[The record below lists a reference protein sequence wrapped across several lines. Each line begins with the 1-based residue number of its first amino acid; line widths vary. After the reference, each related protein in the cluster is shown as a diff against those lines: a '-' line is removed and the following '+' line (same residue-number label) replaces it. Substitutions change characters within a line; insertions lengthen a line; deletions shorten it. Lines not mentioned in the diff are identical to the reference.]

1 MSRRPPLA
9 RTRTRRLAAVLLA
22 AATIGSSST
31 VNAQS
36 SESPAEKAAREIQ
49 DARDRANDAAQAM
62 FDKESEIDG
71 LQLEI
76 AETEKEL
83 AAVEARADEMR
94 DGLEAQAVR
103 QFVGAG
109 GPDFPLF
116 IDLDET
122 NDVLAADVLASVAAN
137 TVVADLDEFDAVM
150 TDVEET
156 REELA
161 DQQLEAEAAVESFAA
176 LQVAAEEEVVRLGE
190 IEKQRLIDEAVQQ
203 ELERQQRIRDEQE
216 RQEREAAAA
225 AAAAAAA
232 TAAAA
237 TTSAQAQPAATPSS
251 GSGASS
257 TPVAP
262 TPAPANAGSG
272 LVCPVA
278 GPRSYADTWGAARSG
293 GRRHEGTDIM
303 SPSGT
308 PLVAME
314 AGRVEFRSNKLGGLT
329 LRLYG
334 ASGTRYY
341 YAHLSRYE
349 GSNRSVSAGDVVG
362 YIGKTGNTSANHLHL
377 QVHPGGG
384 QAVNPYPYVRRACG

>member
-1 MSRRPPLA
+1 MSRRLPIA
-9 RTRTRRLAAVLLA
+9 RTRVRRVAALLLA
-22 AATIGSSST
+22 LATIATSGT
-31 VNAQS
+31 VHAQA
-36 SESPAEKAAREIQ
+36 ESPAERAAREIQ
-49 DARDRANDAAQAM
+49 AARDRANAAAQAM
-62 FDKESEIDG
+62 FDKESEID
-71 LQLEI
+71 QLDLAI

-83 AAVEARADEMR
+83 AEVEARAAEMS
-94 DGLEAQAVR
+94 DGLEAQAIR

-109 GPDFPLF
+109 GPGFPLF

-122 NDVLAADVLASVAAN
+122 NDVLTADVLASVAAN
-137 TVVADLDEFDAVM
+137 TVVADLDEFEALMD
-150 TDVEET
+150 DVEET
-156 REELA
+156 RDDLGAQQEEA
-161 DQQLEAEAAVESFAA
+161 AAAVEAFAA
-176 LQVAAEEEVVRLGE
+176 LQVAAEAEVVRLAE
-190 IEKQRLIDEAVQQ
+190 IEQQRLADEAVQR

-225 AAAAAAA
+225 AEAA

-237 TTSAQAQPAATPSS
+237 ATSAAATPAVAAPSPGA
-251 GSGASS
+251 GSAAA
-257 TPVAP
+257 TAAPVAP

-278 GPRSYADTWGAARSG
+278 GTRSYADTWGAARSG
-293 GRRHEGTDIM
+293 GRRHEGTDII
-303 SPSGT
+303 SPGGT

-341 YAHLSRYE
+341 YAHLSSYA
-349 GSNRSVSAGDVVG
+349 GSNRSVSAGEVVG
-362 YIGKTGNTSANHLHL
+362 YVGRTGNTTTNHLHL

-384 QAVNPYPYVRRACG
+384 QPVNPYPYVRRACG

>member
-1 MSRRPPLA
+1 
-9 RTRTRRLAAVLLA
+9 
-22 AATIGSSST
+22 
-31 VNAQS
+31 
-36 SESPAEKAAREIQ
+36 
-49 DARDRANDAAQAM
+49 
-62 FDKESEIDG
+62 
-71 LQLEI
+71 
-76 AETEKEL
+76 
-83 AAVEARADEMR
+83 
-94 DGLEAQAVR
+94 
-103 QFVGAG
+103 
-109 GPDFPLF
+109 LF

-150 TDVEET
+150 ADVEET
-156 REELA
+156 RDRLA
-161 DQQLEAEAAVESFAA
+161 DQQAEAETAVDTFAA
-176 LQVAAEEEVVRLGE
+176 LQVAAEAEVVRLGE
-190 IEKQRLIDEAVQQ
+190 IEEQRLIDEAVQR

-216 RQEREAAAA
+216 RQAREAAAA
-225 AAAAAAA
+225 AEASAAAA
-232 TAAAA
+232 TQAAA
-237 TTSAQAQPAATPSS
+237 TTSAAAPSAGS
-251 GSGASS
+251 GSVTA
-257 TPVAP
+257 PVAP

-278 GPRSYADTWGAARSG
+278 GTRSYADTWGAARSG
-293 GRRHEGTDIM
+293 GRRHEGTDII
-303 SPSGT
+303 SPGGT

-314 AGRVEFRSNKLGGLT
+314 SGRIEFRSNKLGGLT

-362 YIGKTGNTSANHLHL
+362 YVGRTGNTTTNHLHL

>member
-1 MSRRPPLA
+1 MSRRPTTA
-9 RTRTRRLAAVLLA
+9 RTRISRVAAVLLA
-22 AATIGSSST
+22 AATIGASST

-36 SESPAEKAAREIQ
+36 SESPAERAAREIQ
-49 DARDRANDAAQAM
+49 DARDRANAAAQAM
-62 FDKESEIDG
+62 FDKESEVD
-71 LQLEI
+71 QLELDI
-76 AETEKEL
+76 AETEKQL
-83 AAVEARADEMR
+83 AAVEARANEMR

-109 GPDFPLF
+109 GPGFPLF

-122 NDVLAADVLASVAAN
+122 NDVLTADVLASVAAN

-156 REELA
+156 REELTLRQ
-161 DQQLEAEAAVESFAA
+161 DEAEAAVEAFAA
-176 LQVAAEEEVVRLGE
+176 LQVAAEEEVVLLGE
-190 IEKQRLIDEAVQQ
+190 IEKQRLADEAVQQ
-203 ELERQQRIRDEQE
+203 ELERQQRIRDERE
-216 RQEREAAAA
+216 RREREAAAA
-225 AAAAAAA
+225 AAAAAS
-232 TAAAA
+232 T
-237 TTSAQAQPAATPSS
+237 AATPTQAASTPPRSS
-251 GSGASS
+251 GAASAQ
-257 TPVAP
+257 VAS

-314 AGRVEFRSNKLGGLT
+314 AGRVEFRSNRLGGLT

-349 GSNRSVSAGDVVG
+349 GSNRSVAAGDVVG

-384 QAVNPYPYVRRACG
+384 RAVNPYQYVRRACG

>member
-1 MSRRPPLA
+1 
-9 RTRTRRLAAVLLA
+9 
-22 AATIGSSST
+22 
-31 VNAQS
+31 
-36 SESPAEKAAREIQ
+36 
-49 DARDRANDAAQAM
+49 M
-62 FDKESEIDG
+62 FDKESEIDQ
-71 LQLEI
+71 LELEI

-94 DGLEAQAVR
+94 DGLQAQAVR

-137 TVVADLDEFDAVM
+137 TAVADLDEFDAVM
-150 TDVEET
+150 SDVEET
-156 REELA
+156 RDELA
-161 DQQLEAEAAVESFAA
+161 TQQEEAQAAVESFAA
-176 LQVAAEEEVVRLGE
+176 LQVAAEAEIVRLGE
-190 IEKQRLIDEAVQQ
+190 VEKQRLIDEAVQQ
-203 ELERQQRIRDEQE
+203 ELERQQRVRDEQE
-216 RQEREAAAA
+216 RREREAAAA
-225 AAAAAAA
+225 AAAAE
-232 TAAAA
+232 AAAA
-237 TTSAQAQPAATPSS
+237 TPAQAASTPSA
-251 GSGASS
+251 GSGAVS
-257 TPVAP
+257 TPVEP

-278 GPRSYADTWGAARSG
+278 GTRSYADTWGAARSG

-314 AGRVEFRSNKLGGLT
+314 AGRIEFRSNRLGGLT

-334 ASGTRYY
+334 ASGARYY

-362 YIGKTGNTSANHLHL
+362 YVGKTGNTSANHLHL
-377 QVHPGGG
+377 QIHPGGG
-384 QAVNPYPYVRRACG
+384 RAVNPYPYVRRACG

>member
-1 MSRRPPLA
+1 MSRRPTIA
-9 RTRTRRLAAVLLA
+9 RTRTSRVAAVLLA
-22 AATIGSSST
+22 AATIGASST

-36 SESPAEKAAREIQ
+36 SESPAERAAREIQ
-49 DARDRANDAAQAM
+49 DARDRANAAAQAM
-62 FDKESEIDG
+62 FDKEAEVDR
-71 LQLEI
+71 LELDI
-76 AETEKEL
+76 ADTEQEL
-83 AAVEARADEMR
+83 AAVEARANEMR

-122 NDVLAADVLASVAAN
+122 NDVLTADVLASVAAN

-150 TDVEET
+150 SDVEET

-161 DQQLEAEAAVESFAA
+161 LQQDEAEAAVTAFAA
-176 LQVAAEEEVVRLGE
+176 LQVAAEEEVVLLGE

-216 RQEREAAAA
+216 RREREAAS
-225 AAAAAAA
+225 AAAAAA
-232 TAAAA
+232 TPAQAASTPSAGSGSASAQVAA
-237 TTSAQAQPAATPSS
+237 TQVAA
-251 GSGASS
+251 
-257 TPVAP
+257 

-293 GRRHEGTDIM
+293 GRRHQGTDIM

-384 QAVNPYPYVRRACG
+384 RAVNPYPYVRRACG

>member
-1 MSRRPPLA
+1 MSRRPTIA
-9 RTRTRRLAAVLLA
+9 RTRTSRVAAVLLA
-22 AATIGSSST
+22 AATIGASST

-36 SESPAEKAAREIQ
+36 SEAPAERAAREIQ
-49 DARDRANDAAQAM
+49 DARDRANAAAQAM
-62 FDKESEIDG
+62 FDKESEVD
-71 LQLEI
+71 QLELDI
-76 AETEKEL
+76 AETEKQL
-83 AAVEARADEMR
+83 AAVEARANEML

-122 NDVLAADVLASVAAN
+122 NDVLTADVLASVAAN

-150 TDVEET
+150 SDVEET

-161 DQQLEAEAAVESFAA
+161 LRQDEAEAAVDAFAA
-176 LQVAAEEEVVRLGE
+176 LQVAAEEEVVLLGE
-190 IEKQRLIDEAVQQ
+190 IEKQRLADEAVQQ

-216 RQEREAAAA
+216 RREREAASAA
-225 AAAAAAA
+225 SAAA
-232 TAAAA
+232 TAAA
-237 TTSAQAQPAATPSS
+237 TPARAASTPSS
-251 GSGASS
+251 GSRSASAQ
-257 TPVAP
+257 VAP

-349 GSNRSVSAGDVVG
+349 GSNRSVAAGDVVG
-362 YIGKTGNTSANHLHL
+362 YIGRTGNTSANHLHL

-384 QAVNPYPYVRRACG
+384 RAVNPYQYVRRACG

>member
-1 MSRRPPLA
+1 
-9 RTRTRRLAAVLLA
+9 
-22 AATIGSSST
+22 
-31 VNAQS
+31 
-36 SESPAEKAAREIQ
+36 
-49 DARDRANDAAQAM
+49 M
-62 FDKESEIDG
+62 FDKESEVD
-71 LQLEI
+71 QLELDI
-76 AETEKEL
+76 AETEKQL
-83 AAVEARADEMR
+83 AAVEARANEMR

-109 GPDFPLF
+109 GRDFPLF

-122 NDVLAADVLASVAAN
+122 NDVLTADVLASVAAN
-137 TVVADLDEFDAVM
+137 TVVADLDEFDALM
-150 TDVEET
+150 SDVEET

-161 DQQLEAEAAVESFAA
+161 LRQDEAEAAVDAFAA
-176 LQVAAEEEVVRLGE
+176 LQVAAEEEVVLLGE
-190 IEKQRLIDEAVQQ
+190 IEKQRLADEAVQQ
-203 ELERQQRIRDEQE
+203 ELERRQRIRDEQE
-216 RQEREAAAA
+216 RREREAASAA
-225 AAAAAAA
+225 SAAA
-232 TAAAA
+232 TAAA
-237 TTSAQAQPAATPSS
+237 TPARAASTPSS
-251 GSGASS
+251 GSRSASAQ
-257 TPVAP
+257 VAP

-349 GSNRSVSAGDVVG
+349 GSNRSVAAGDVVG
-362 YIGKTGNTSANHLHL
+362 YIGRTGNTSANHLHL

-384 QAVNPYPYVRRACG
+384 RAVNPYQYVRRACG

>member
-1 MSRRPPLA
+1 MSRRPTIA
-9 RTRTRRLAAVLLA
+9 RTRISRVAAVLLA
-22 AATIGSSST
+22 AATIGASST

-36 SESPAEKAAREIQ
+36 SEAPAERAAREIQ
-49 DARDRANDAAQAM
+49 NALDRANAAAQAM
-62 FDKESEIDG
+62 FDKESEVD
-71 LQLEI
+71 QLELDI
-76 AETEKEL
+76 AETEKQL
-83 AAVEARADEMR
+83 AAVEARANEMR

-122 NDVLAADVLASVAAN
+122 NDVLTADVLASVAAN

-150 TDVEET
+150 SDVEET

-161 DQQLEAEAAVESFAA
+161 LRQDEAEAAVTAFAA
-176 LQVAAEEEVVRLGE
+176 LQATAEEEVVLLGE
-190 IEKQRLIDEAVQQ
+190 IEEQRLIDEAVQQ

-216 RQEREAAAA
+216 RREREASAAAA
-225 AAAAAAA
+225 AAASAAA
-232 TAAAA
+232 TP
-237 TTSAQAQPAATPSS
+237 AQAASTPSS
-251 GSGASS
+251 GSRSASAQ
-257 TPVAP
+257 VAP

-349 GSNRSVSAGDVVG
+349 GSNRSVAAGDVVG
-362 YIGKTGNTSANHLHL
+362 YIGRTGNTSANHLHL

-384 QAVNPYPYVRRACG
+384 RAVNPYQYVRRACG

>member
-1 MSRRPPLA
+1 MAPRPTSVRA
-9 RTRTRRLAAVLLA
+9 RAHRIAAVVLA
-22 AATIGSSST
+22 VATVGWSST
-31 VNAQS
+31 VSAQS
-36 SESPAEKAAREIQ
+36 ADTPAARAAREIQ
-49 DARDRANDAAQAM
+49 AARDQANAAAQAM
-62 FDKESEIDG
+62 FDKESEID
-71 LQLEI
+71 QLTLDI
-76 AETEKEL
+76 AETEKQL
-83 AAVEARADEMR
+83 AAVEARAGEMR

-103 QFVGAG
+103 AFVGAG
-109 GPDFPLF
+109 GSDFPLF
-116 IDLDET
+116 IDLDQT

-150 TDVEET
+150 SDVEET
-156 REELA
+156 RDELA
-161 DQQLEAEAAVESFAA
+161 NQQEEAAAAVEAYAA
-176 LQVAAEEEVVRLGE
+176 LQIAAEAEVVRLGE
-190 IEKQRLIDEAVQQ
+190 VERQRLIDEAVQQ
-203 ELERQQRIRDEQE
+203 ELERQQRVRDEQE
-216 RQEREAAAA
+216 RQAREAAAA
-225 AAAAAAA
+225 AAATEAAAAA
-232 TAAAA
+232 TAQAAA
-237 TTSAQAQPAATPSS
+237 QPSAGARSAA
-251 GSGASS
+251 AAA
-257 TPVAP
+257 PVPP

-272 LVCPVA
+272 LICPIA

-314 AGRVEFRSNKLGGLT
+314 AGRIEFRSNKLGGLT

-362 YIGKTGNTSANHLHL
+362 YVGRTGNTSANHLHL
-377 QVHPGGG
+377 QIHPGGG

>member
-9 RTRTRRLAAVLLA
+9 RTRVRRVAALLLA
-22 AATIGSSST
+22 LATIATSAT
-31 VNAQS
+31 AHAQA
-36 SESPAEKAAREIQ
+36 ESPAERAAREIQ
-49 DARDRANDAAQAM
+49 AARDRANAAAQAM
-62 FDKESEIDG
+62 FDKESEID
-71 LQLEI
+71 QLDLAI
-76 AETEKEL
+76 AETEKQL
-83 AAVEARADEMR
+83 AEVEARAAEMS
-94 DGLEAQAVR
+94 DGLEAQAIR

-122 NDVLAADVLASVAAN
+122 NDVLTADVLASVAAN
-137 TVVADLDEFDAVM
+137 TVVADLDEFEALM
-150 TDVEET
+150 ADVEDT
-156 REELA
+156 RDDLA
-161 DQQLEAEAAVESFAA
+161 TQQAEAAAAVEAFAA
-176 LQVAAEEEVVRLGE
+176 LQIAAEAEVVRLGE
-190 IEKQRLIDEAVQQ
+190 IEQQRLADEAVQR

-216 RQEREAAAA
+216 RRAAEAAAA
-225 AAAAAAA
+225 AAAATSAAATPAAAPQPPGAGSAAA
-232 TAAAA
+232 TAA
-237 TTSAQAQPAATPSS
+237 
-251 GSGASS
+251 
-257 TPVAP
+257 PVAP

-278 GPRSYADTWGAARSG
+278 GTRSYADTWGAARSG
-293 GRRHEGTDIM
+293 GRRHEGTDII
-303 SPSGT
+303 SPGGT

-341 YAHLSRYE
+341 YAHLSSYA
-349 GSNRSVSAGDVVG
+349 GSNRSVSAGEVVG
-362 YIGKTGNTSANHLHL
+362 YVGRTGNTTTNHLHL

>member
-1 MSRRPPLA
+1 MSRHPVFARP
-9 RTRTRRLAAVLLA
+9 RTRRIAAVLLA
-22 AATIGSSST
+22 AAAIGSSST

-36 SESPAEKAAREIQ
+36 SGSPAERAAREIQ
-49 DARDRANDAAQAM
+49 AARDRANAAAQEM
-62 FDKESEIDG
+62 FDKESEIAQ
-71 LQLEI
+71 LELEI
-76 AETEKEL
+76 AETEKQL

-103 QFVGAG
+103 QYVGAG
-109 GPDFPLF
+109 GSDFPLF

-150 TDVEET
+150 ADVAET
-156 REELA
+156 RDELA
-161 DQQLEAEAAVESFAA
+161 TQQQEAETAVDTLAA
-176 LQVAAEEEVVRLGE
+176 LQAAAEAEVVRLAE
-190 IEKQRLIDEAVQQ
+190 VEKQRLIDEAVQR

-216 RQEREAAAA
+216 RQEQEAAAA
-225 AAAAAAA
+225 AAAADAETA
-232 TAAAA
+232 TAARAA
-237 TTSAQAQPAATPSS
+237 DQPTAGS
-251 GSGASS
+251 GSVSA
-257 TPVAP
+257 PVPP
-262 TPAPANAGSG
+262 TPAPVNAGSG

-278 GPRSYADTWGAARSG
+278 GSRSYADTWGAARSG

-303 SPSGT
+303 APSGT

-314 AGRVEFRSNKLGGLT
+314 AGRVEYRSNRLGGLT

-349 GSNRSVSAGDVVG
+349 GSNRSVAAGAVVG
-362 YIGKTGNTSANHLHL
+362 YVGNTGNTSANHLHL
-377 QVHPGGG
+377 QIHPGGG

>member
-1 MSRRPPLA
+1 MSRRPTIA

-22 AATIGSSST
+22 AATIGASST
-31 VNAQS
+31 VSAQS
-36 SESPAEKAAREIQ
+36 SEAPAERAAREIQ
-49 DARDRANDAAQAM
+49 DARDRANAAAQAM
-62 FDKESEIDG
+62 FDKESEVD
-71 LQLEI
+71 QLELDI
-76 AETEKEL
+76 AETEKQL
-83 AAVEARADEMR
+83 AAVETRANEMR

-122 NDVLAADVLASVAAN
+122 NDVLTADVLASVSAN
-137 TVVADLDEFDAVM
+137 TVVADLDEFDALM
-150 TDVEET
+150 SDVEET

-161 DQQLEAEAAVESFAA
+161 LRQDEAEAAVDAFAA
-176 LQVAAEEEVVRLGE
+176 LQVAAEEEVVLLGE
-190 IEKQRLIDEAVQQ
+190 IEKQRLADEAVQQ
-203 ELERQQRIRDEQE
+203 ELERRQRIRDEQE
-216 RQEREAAAA
+216 RREREAASAA
-225 AAAAAAA
+225 S
-232 TAAAA
+232 AAA
-237 TTSAQAQPAATPSS
+237 TTAATPAQAASTPSS
-251 GSGASS
+251 GSRSASAQ
-257 TPVAP
+257 VAP

-349 GSNRSVSAGDVVG
+349 GSNRSVAAGDVVG
-362 YIGKTGNTSANHLHL
+362 YIGRTGNTSANHLHL

-384 QAVNPYPYVRRACG
+384 RAVNPYQYVRRACG

>member
-1 MSRRPPLA
+1 MSRHPVFARP
-9 RTRTRRLAAVLLA
+9 RTRRIAAVLLA
-22 AATIGSSST
+22 AAAIGSSST
-31 VNAQS
+31 VSAQS
-36 SESPAEKAAREIQ
+36 SGSPAERAAREIQ
-49 DARDRANDAAQAM
+49 AARDRANAAAQEM
-62 FDKESEIDG
+62 FDKESEIAQ
-71 LQLEI
+71 LELEI
-76 AETEKEL
+76 AETEKQL

-103 QFVGAG
+103 QYVGAG
-109 GPDFPLF
+109 GSDFPLF

-150 TDVEET
+150 ADVAET
-156 REELA
+156 RDELA
-161 DQQLEAEAAVESFAA
+161 TQQQEAETAVDTLAA
-176 LQVAAEEEVVRLGE
+176 LQAAAEAEVVRLAE
-190 IEKQRLIDEAVQQ
+190 VEKQRLIDEAVQQ

-216 RQEREAAAA
+216 RQEQEAAAA
-225 AAAAAAA
+225 AAAADAA
-232 TAAAA
+232 TATAARA
-237 TTSAQAQPAATPSS
+237 ADQPTAGS
-251 GSGASS
+251 GSASA
-257 TPVAP
+257 PVPP
-262 TPAPANAGSG
+262 TPAPVNAGSG

-278 GPRSYADTWGAARSG
+278 GSRSYADTWGAARSG

-303 SPSGT
+303 APSGT

-314 AGRVEFRSNKLGGLT
+314 AGRVEYRSNRLGGLT

-349 GSNRSVSAGDVVG
+349 GSNRSVAAGAVVG
-362 YIGKTGNTSANHLHL
+362 YVGNTGNTSANHLHL
-377 QVHPGGG
+377 QIHPGGG

>member
-1 MSRRPPLA
+1 MSRHPVFARP
-9 RTRTRRLAAVLLA
+9 RTRRIAAVLLA
-22 AATIGSSST
+22 AAAIGSSST

-36 SESPAEKAAREIQ
+36 SGSPAERAAREIQ
-49 DARDRANDAAQAM
+49 AARDRANAAAQEM
-62 FDKESEIDG
+62 FDKESEIAQ
-71 LQLEI
+71 LELEI
-76 AETEKEL
+76 AETEKQL

-103 QFVGAG
+103 EYVGAG
-109 GPDFPLF
+109 GSDFPLF

-150 TDVEET
+150 ADVAET
-156 REELA
+156 RDELA
-161 DQQLEAEAAVESFAA
+161 TQQQEAETAVDTLAA
-176 LQVAAEEEVVRLGE
+176 LQAAAEAEVVRLAE
-190 IEKQRLIDEAVQQ
+190 VEKQRLIDEAVQR

-216 RQEREAAAA
+216 HQEQEAAAA
-225 AAAAAAA
+225 AAAADAETA
-232 TAAAA
+232 TAARAA
-237 TTSAQAQPAATPSS
+237 DQPTAGS
-251 GSGASS
+251 GSVSA
-257 TPVAP
+257 PVPP
-262 TPAPANAGSG
+262 TPAPVNAGSG

-278 GPRSYADTWGAARSG
+278 GSRSYADTWGAARSG

-303 SPSGT
+303 APSGT

-314 AGRVEFRSNKLGGLT
+314 AGRVEYRSNRLGGLT

-349 GSNRSVSAGDVVG
+349 GSNRSVAAGAVVG
-362 YIGKTGNTSANHLHL
+362 YVGNTGNTSANHLHL
-377 QVHPGGG
+377 QIHPGGG
-384 QAVNPYPYVRRACG
+384 QPVNPYPYVRRACG

>member
-1 MSRRPPLA
+1 
-9 RTRTRRLAAVLLA
+9 
-22 AATIGSSST
+22 
-31 VNAQS
+31 
-36 SESPAEKAAREIQ
+36 
-49 DARDRANDAAQAM
+49 M
-62 FDKESEIDG
+62 FDKESEIDQ
-71 LQLEI
+71 LELEI
-76 AETEKEL
+76 AETEKQL

-103 QFVGAG
+103 QYVGAG
-109 GPDFPLF
+109 GSDFPLF

-150 TDVEET
+150 ADVAET
-156 REELA
+156 RDELA
-161 DQQLEAEAAVESFAA
+161 TQQQEAETAVDTLAA
-176 LQVAAEEEVVRLGE
+176 LQAAAEAEVVRLAE
-190 IEKQRLIDEAVQQ
+190 VEKQRLIDEAVQQ

-216 RQEREAAAA
+216 RQEQEAAAA
-225 AAAAAAA
+225 AAAADAETA
-232 TAAAA
+232 TAARAA
-237 TTSAQAQPAATPSS
+237 DQPTAGS
-251 GSGASS
+251 GSASA
-257 TPVAP
+257 PVPP
-262 TPAPANAGSG
+262 TPAPVNAGSG

-278 GPRSYADTWGAARSG
+278 GSRSYADTWGAARSG

-303 SPSGT
+303 APSGT

-314 AGRVEFRSNKLGGLT
+314 AGRVEYRSNRLGGLT

-349 GSNRSVSAGDVVG
+349 GSNRSVAAGAVVG
-362 YIGKTGNTSANHLHL
+362 YVGNTGNTSANHLHL
-377 QVHPGGG
+377 QIHPGGG

>member
-1 MSRRPPLA
+1 MSPRSPIA
-9 RTRTRRLAAVLLA
+9 RTRTRRVVAVLLA
-22 AATIGSSST
+22 AATIGLSST

-36 SESPAEKAAREIQ
+36 SESPAARAAREIQ
-49 DARDRANDAAQAM
+49 DARDRANAAAQAM
-62 FDKESEIDG
+62 FDKESEIDR
-71 LQLEI
+71 LELDI

-137 TVVADLDEFDAVM
+137 TAVADLDEFDAVM

-161 DQQLEAEAAVESFAA
+161 LQQQEAESAVDAFAA

-225 AAAAAAA
+225 AASASASASAAASATPGQAA
-232 TAAAA
+232 SARSAGSGSA
-237 TTSAQAQPAATPSS
+237 SAQ
-251 GSGASS
+251 
-257 TPVAP
+257 VAP

-272 LVCPVA
+272 LVCPIA

-314 AGRVEFRSNKLGGLT
+314 AGRVEYRSNRLGGRT

-334 ASGTRYY
+334 AGGTRYY

-362 YIGKTGNTSANHLHL
+362 YVGKTGNTSANHLHL

-384 QAVNPYPYVRRACG
+384 RAVNPYPYVRRACG